1 MNLGNHQPISLE
13 VEVADSPSCAWP
25 QIVDAADF
33 LANPPPDPVPL
44 IEGVLNKG
52 EKMLVGGPA
61 KIGKTWLALDL
72 ATAVAS
78 GTPWLGFRTTKARV
92 VFINLELTDWA
103 MFSRLTLVCREKGI
117 TLEPEQLLVWNL
129 RGCTSDMKELVDRLL
144 ANPPAALGLIVPDPL
159 YKTLGDR
166 EENSAGD
173 IAELLSHI
181 DRLTAKTGA
190 AVLLTHH
197 FAKGAGARPDIDQF
211 SGSAVFVRDPDVLVN
226 IQPHQE
232 KESRIMTFTV
242 RNGKS
247 PEPVGLMATFPV
259 MTRNVDLDLTRV
271 QGAPLKREPK
281 QKLPDMDTFLA
292 LFPTKFD
299 EANPEKSLLSS
310 GVIRSRFAE
319 RGWRDALY
327 RGVID
332 DAVAEGL
339 LKTTKGPRPRQLL
352 HGLPEVVDAYEKT
365 KMSPP
370 LIANPRPQWAAMRR
384 KRRGV

>member
-1 MNLGNHQPISLE
+1 MNLGNHQPISVE
-13 VEVADSPSCAWP
+13 VEVENSLGPVWP
-25 QIVDAADF
+25 RIVDAAEF
-33 LANPPPDPVPL
+33 LANPPPDPEPL
-44 IEGVLNKG
+44 IEGVLNRG

-78 GTPWLGFRTTKARV
+78 GSPWLGFKTTKARV
-92 VFINLELTDWA
+92 VFINLELTAWA
-103 MFSRLTLVCREKGI
+103 FFLRLRLMCMAKGI
-117 TLEPEQLLVWNL
+117 TFKPEQLLVWNL
-129 RGCTSDMKELVDRLL
+129 RGCTSDMKVLVDRLL
-144 ANPPAALGLIVPDPL
+144 ANLPSDLGLIVPDPL

-173 IAELLSHI
+173 IAELMSHV
-181 DRLTAKTGA
+181 DRITEKTGA

-232 KESRIMTFTV
+232 KESRVMTFTV

-247 PEPVGLMATFPV
+247 PEPVGLLATFPT
-259 MTRNVDLDLTRV
+259 MTRHTDLDLTRV
-271 QGAPLKREPK
+271 QGASPKREPK
-281 QKLPDMDTFLA
+281 QKTPEMDTFLA
-292 LFPTKFD
+292 LFPTAFN

-310 GVIRSRFAE
+310 GMIRRRFAE

-332 DAVAEGL
+332 EAVAEGL
-339 LKTTKGPRPRQLL
+339 LKTTKGPRANQSL
-352 HGLPEVVDAYEKT
+352 HGLPEIVEAYEKT
-365 KMSPP
+365 KTSPP
-370 LIANPRPQWAAMRR
+370 LIANPRPYRSAK
-384 KRRGV
+384 KRNR